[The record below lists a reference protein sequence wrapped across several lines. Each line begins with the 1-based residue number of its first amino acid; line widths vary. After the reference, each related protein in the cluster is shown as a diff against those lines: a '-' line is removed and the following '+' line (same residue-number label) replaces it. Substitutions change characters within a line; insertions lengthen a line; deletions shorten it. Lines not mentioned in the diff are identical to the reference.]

1 MHVIA
6 SFRDISLAY
15 LVIAVSQTVP
25 KQKKSTQT
33 DQRRPPNAMRLGAAR
48 IPFWHQKS
56 AKNHPPHFVLYLQS
70 KTNANI
76 IPEENVAKM
85 IIGMTFKV
93 YNSICIAIIH
103 TYITYH
109 ILYIHIHMHVDCY
122 SFTNMSIRIGK
133 HLCFLMYIPMYT
145 YTYKKIMG
153 DWNNHPWLAW
163 LKAWL
168 KFNQVDSLI
177 KSIRI

>member
-1 MHVIA
+1 MLCVWARPGSH
-6 SFRDISLAY
+6 FG
-15 LVIAVSQTVP
+15 T
-25 KQKKSTQT
+25 KKVLKIT
-33 DQRRPPNAMRLGAAR
+33 
-48 IPFWHQKS
+48 
-56 AKNHPPHFVLYLQS
+56 PPHFVLYLQS

-153 DWNNHPWLAW
+153 D
-163 LKAWL
+163 
-168 KFNQVDSLI
+168 
-177 KSIRI
+177 